1 MSATPQPAVTDRLT
15 ATRAF
20 ARSLNLLLKNVRLY
34 GLEHKRCADQFET
47 IWGELQSSLADGG
60 ELLLG
65 VADGALLLDGVP
77 LDCGLAERSF
87 AQSLTAAGI
96 SSIRFSRNATDEEL
110 RKLVTAFATSRAN
123 SISEKLKLELPEG
136 SGIRVNHIRFVAT
149 DGSVLQASMTSHT
162 PATAPSA
169 AVAEIGDRSHD
180 PKQLVDLVATAE
192 PVHVRGAADTRQAVA
207 PQDAPASLLKEEDV
221 LRLTQF
227 LSRVGGGPA
236 AKPDPVTIR
245 AELAGISD
253 VGREAL
259 YQALLKGSAT
269 QFQDPSQT
277 PDLAKLAEQLA
288 IRFATDGFER
298 GELKIDAIQQVLEG
312 MAKELQVL
320 RQLLGNDPKTTRAAS
335 ATSNYAAELGRQFWA
350 ALPESAKRNVLLSND
365 CFRMPAK
372 DIRVFVEGLLER
384 RDSATATQVLRTY
397 LAAAENADPD
407 ARRKAAAGVGEL
419 ADLYTIVDPGLLQIA
434 VLRIGKQ
441 LSSEPSLEIQ
451 TLLSTT
457 FLRLSQAAAAQRDF
471 TSVGQCLA
479 SLSRLEKESP
489 ALARSLKP
497 RLAVENRLHD
507 FVASV
512 RTLPAIPAGLVEV
525 LRRAPRPAAEEIALQ
540 FGSCVTREEC
550 NRYTELLGAIG
561 QEAVEHLRTIL
572 QTRPPSEA
580 ANEIGL
586 LSRFDLALLTVDL
599 PDRIR
604 NWTRPQQHTAIWQI
618 AAAAAPGCA
627 TLLLALVDVL
637 DPLIVPQAL
646 DEVGL
651 SNEEFNPAAL
661 IDLAAGG
668 GVATDSPYVRLKAI
682 EALGRLRSQSA
693 ERLLIEILVSKGLL
707 GWHHA
712 RELRVAAAQALERID
727 PQHAIRLIAKSGLAT
742 EELSLRPLDSS
753 PANGWV
759 RQRRYPR
766 VALQSLVGTAMTNR
780 GKCAVSLERLSLGG
794 GLATR
799 VTRGTMAPDAVLEV
813 PCGFRP
819 LRTRVLMQEAHPDN
833 ISFEIADISLDERSR
848 LRRMIAQQLRHNHSA
863 AKS

>member
-34 GLEHKRCADQFET
+34 GLEHKRCMDHFET
-47 IWGELQSSLADGG
+47 IWGELQSSLAESG

-65 VADGALLLDGVP
+65 VTDGALLLDGVP
-77 LDCGLAERSF
+77 LDCGFAERSF
-87 AQSLTAAGI
+87 AQSLTAAGV
-96 SSIRFSRNATDEEL
+96 SSIHFSQNATEEEL
-110 RKLVTAFATSRAN
+110 RKLVTAFATSRSN
-123 SISEKLKLELPEG
+123 GITDKLKLELPEG
-136 SGIRVNHIRFVAT
+136 SGIRVNHIRFVAS
-149 DGSVLQASMTSHT
+149 DGSTPQASVASQT
-162 PATAPSA
+162 TAKEPSA
-169 AVAEIGDRSHD
+169 IAEARDRLRD
-180 PKQLVDLVATAE
+180 PKQLLDLIATAE
-192 PVHVRGAADTRQAVA
+192 AAHTGEAAGTGQVVA
-207 PQDAPASLLKEEDV
+207 PQDAIATPLKEEDI
-221 LRLTQF
+221 LRVTQF
-227 LSRVGGGPA
+227 LSRVGGSA
-236 AKPDPVTIR
+236 AKPDAAKMA
-245 AELAGISD
+245 AELKGISAH
-253 VGREAL
+253 GREVL
-259 YQALLKGSAT
+259 YQALLKST
-269 QFQDPSQT
+269 TSQFQDPSQA

-288 IRFATDGFER
+288 IRFATESFER
-298 GELKIDAIQQVLEG
+298 GELKINAVQQLLER
-312 MAKELQVL
+312 MAKELHVL
-320 RQLLGNDPKTTRAAS
+320 RQLPGAHEQKTARADSAAS
-335 ATSNYAAELGRQFWA
+335 YAAVLDRQFWA
-350 ALPESAKRNVLLSND
+350 ELPEAAKRSVLLSDD
-365 CFRMPAK
+365 CFRIPAK
-372 DIRVFVEGLLER
+372 NIRAFIEQLLER
-384 RDSATATQVLRTY
+384 RDTATATQVLRSY
-397 LAAAENADPD
+397 LAAVENADPD

-419 ADLYTIVDPGLLQIA
+419 VDLYTIVDPGLLQIA

-451 TLLSTT
+451 TLLSAT

-471 TSVGQCLA
+471 TSIEQCLA
-479 SLSRLEKESP
+479 SLGRLEKQNP
-489 ALARSLKP
+489 GLARGLKP
-497 RLAVENRLHD
+497 RLAVENRLRD
-507 FVASV
+507 FVSGV
-512 RTLPAIPAGLVEV
+512 RALPAIPTGLVDV
-525 LRRAPRPAAEEIALQ
+525 LRRAPRAAAEEIALQ

-550 NRYTELLGAIG
+550 NRYTDLLGAIG

-586 LSRFDLALLTVDL
+586 LSRFDLAMLTVDL
-599 PDRIR
+599 PDRICS
-604 NWTRPQQHTAIWQI
+604 WTRPQQHTAIWQI
-618 AAAAAPGCA
+618 AGAAAPGYA
-627 TLLLALVDVL
+627 SLLLALIDVL

-668 GVATDSPYVRLKAI
+668 GVAADSPYVRLKAI

-799 VTRGTMAPDAVLEV
+799 VTRGTMAPDAVLEL
-813 PCGFRP
+813 PCGLRP
-819 LRTRVLMQEAHPDN
+819 LRTRVLMHETHPDN
-833 ISFEIADISLDERSR
+833 VSFEIADISLDERSR

-863 AKS
+863 AKL